1 VASIQLSP
9 RPVWG
14 PAPSEF
20 SEDIGLLYLN
30 TLSSYNNNK
39 KVGIKREERKRN
51 GIVRAISKAVN
62 SGWLVGRLACLAR
75 CYVPTSSPRRW
86 RAHPLAHIVCEI
98 PSIILRH
105 SQRRLLLSSR
115 AGTSPPRAHTRGST
129 TTLADGVVVRHGGKP
144 QRRETRDALHPV
156 PRDALAHTA
165 CFSPPS

>member
-1 VASIQLSP
+1 MALRSSAGVSGALRVSP
-9 RPVWG
+9 LAIARTGRPSTWNWRDIRT
-14 PAPSEF
+14 F
-20 SEDIGLLYLN
+20 SLHAVCESQVKVKKISCGSCKLGHLRALN
-30 TLSSYNNNK
+30 HGK
-39 KVGIKREERKRN
+39 E
-51 GIVRAISKAVN
+51 
-62 SGWLVGRLACLAR
+62 VGRLLQT
-75 CYVPTSSPRRW
+75 VFPRLR